1 MAHYRAYAVRFDG
14 NFDGYES
21 LKVAL
26 TMTKQSAKRDALRI
40 TALLSFGAANASL
53 PEWNASRSKAELT
66 RYLLTLV
73 INAPSPPSLGSY
85 R

>member
-21 LKVAL
+21 LSCTDDDEAIGKARRL
-26 TMTKQSAKRDALRI
+26 ADNSAIELWSGER
-40 TALLSFGAANASL
+40 SS

-66 RYLLTLV
+66 LYLLTLV
-73 INAPSPPSLGSY
+73 TNALSPPSLGSY